1 MGCPVVLLHGVPMG
15 LSVPLMGLVGD
26 DGRRVQTG
34 HQGSQ
39 GCILGITWQSPLT
52 VCPLCFFCV
61 CATQSHVPAQAMCC
75 QCPMSLYPCVPV
87 SACLCLIYD
96 HVSLHTLGPC
106 VHVCSVST
114 ATYVNSS
121 IMSVSKCLLSVSVS
135 VMGFYLCVPLCLCPC
150 PCSMNT

>member
-15 LSVPLMGLVGD
+15 LSVPLMRLVGD

-61 CATQSHVPAQAMCC
+61 CTTQSHVPAWAMCC
-75 QCPMSLYPCVPV
+75 QCPVSLYPCVPV

-106 VHVCSVST
+106 VFCVYSHLCEQFYHVCIQMPPVC
-114 ATYVNSS
+114 V
-121 IMSVSKCLLSVSVS
+121 CLCDGFLFVCPFVSVPTS
-135 VMGFYLCVPLCLCPC
+135 LFHEYV
-150 PCSMNT
+150 